1 MRLTA
6 FPDAPSGQTE
16 GEDEKQRLVRVREL
30 LSGSTRQIFSAKPP
44 EIKKSERKCHN
55 LPFFFFLQFLSTIY
69 RRVFCYG
76 AL

>member
-30 LSGSTRQIFSAKPP
+30 LSGSRQTDFQ
-44 EIKKSERKCHN
+44 R
-55 LPFFFFLQFLSTIY
+55 
-69 RRVFCYG
+69 
-76 AL
+76 

>member
-16 GEDEKQRLVRVREL
+16 GEDEKQRLVRVREHFSPVQL
-30 LSGSTRQIFSAKPP
+30 DRFSALNLQRS
-44 EIKKSERKCHN
+44 KSQKESVIIY
-55 LPFFFFLQFLSTIY
+55 LFFADPTIY
-69 RRVFCYG
+69 RRVFRYG